1 MEPIEI
7 AQKRKLAGLSTEQ
20 LADDLG
26 VSVERVRE
34 WETGARKMASKEA
47 RFFNWFVAAAERQAA
62 VAQSGLPECEW
73 MSRWDNQE
81 LLTDPEK
88 ELESVRALEK
98 HQDEC
103 PTCRARTAYLEER
116 FPPLPPLPLPWWQR
130 ALGPIL
136 DLDDRLR
143 GFHRVVVVSATVPL
157 LFSLGWLLGFA
168 PRSWPFQVLTYFAA
182 LGVAV
187 VCGLGLY
194 RGLRP
199 LHGLG
204 AMGRWLARSIAGVV
218 AMVGFGA
225 VVTLAGF
232 GGVLSS
238 DGVAPSWSQIVWLGV
253 VMGLAFALIWPFASA
268 AYDK

>member
-182 LGVAV
+182 RGGRRLWARPVPWTAATARLGCHGSVA
-187 VCGLGLY
+187 GPKHRW
-194 RGLRP
+194 RGR
-199 LHGLG
+199 HGWIRRRRHSCRFWRG
-204 AMGRWLARSIAGVV
+204 AIVGWSCPFLVSNRLARSGYGPCLRAH
-218 AMVGFGA
+218 
-225 VVTLAGF
+225 LALC
-232 GGVLSS
+232 VRR
-238 DGVAPSWSQIVWLGV
+238 VR
-253 VMGLAFALIWPFASA
+253 
-268 AYDK
+268 